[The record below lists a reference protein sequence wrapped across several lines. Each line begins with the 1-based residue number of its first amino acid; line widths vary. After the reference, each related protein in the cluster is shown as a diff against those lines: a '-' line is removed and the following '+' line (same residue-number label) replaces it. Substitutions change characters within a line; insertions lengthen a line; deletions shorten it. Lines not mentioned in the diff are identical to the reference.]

1 MTLLPSLTQLS
12 VGAPSDG
19 GDEQGDMIS
28 EIMKTAY
35 ETWLSERSDPEYIR
49 SWPSDSPWTEVGA
62 KKRVQLCISDIN
74 PFAVLHFYRS
84 LSFPDLRERVVQTLV
99 AGCRDIGQLAEN
111 MTKRFNHDTI
121 GQFTSLIQIRG
132 RDECIESDY
141 IKYVYKSSTACIST
155 STDQYSSIKALVDT
169 GMFYIFPKNLAVN
182 HFLATVEY
190 WKVLD
195 LFWGYKVYNEDHTT
209 DFDSTRHMYM
219 TKAEFMAN
227 DTGHDVE
234 LKRMVYNDDADL
246 KTVANLALQKLADL
260 VRSDNDMFYRLQTLN
275 ETVFMINTH
284 TPPSRSYTFDSFFVD
299 TQTYENAMK
308 RFGL

>member
-12 VGAPSDG
+12 VGAPG
-19 GDEQGDMIS
+19 GDEQGEMVS

-49 SWPSDSPWTEVGA
+49 SWPSDSPWTEAGA
-62 KKRVQLCISDIN
+62 KKRVQICISDIN

-99 AGCRDIGQLAEN
+99 AGCRDMGQLAEN
-111 MTKRFNHDTI
+111 MTKLFNHDTI
-121 GQFTSLIQIRG
+121 GHFTSVIQIRG

-141 IKYVYKSSTACIST
+141 IKYVYKSSTVCIST
-155 STDQYSSIKALVDT
+155 STDEYSSIKTLVDS
-169 GMFYIFPKNLAVN
+169 GMFYIFPKNLSVN
-182 HFLATVEY
+182 EFLATVEY

-195 LFWGYKVYNEDHTT
+195 LFWGYKVYSEDHTT
-209 DFDSTRHMYM
+209 DFDSARHMFMSKNDFM
-219 TKAEFMAN
+219 TT

-234 LKRMVYNDDADL
+234 LKTLLYSDDANL
-246 KTVANLALQKLADL
+246 EAVAQMALQKLAD
-260 VRSDNDMFYRLQTLN
+260 VARSDDDLFYRLQTLN

-284 TPPSRSYTFDSFFVD
+284 APPSRSYTFDSFYED
-299 TQTYENAMK
+299 TMTYDNAMK
-308 RFGL
+308 KFGM